1 MSFIN
6 DILGLS
12 KIECPRCL
20 GKGNVDWEDIERLNK
35 QLKWAP
41 GNCAYC
47 DGKGWVKKSQLN
59 KLAVDTTYLIT
70 DISLEE
76 REKLKKGEINA
87 LQRAELYEEDRNNFI
102 KEVRYLHFNCNL
114 DPMKLT
120 DFYLL
125 HSQEVGDSE
134 RDEFY
139 KYILKIIHHKS

>member
-6 DILGLS
+6 DILGLN

-20 GKGNVDWEDIERLNK
+20 GKGNVDWDDITRLNK

-41 GNCAYC
+41 GDCAYC
-47 DGKGWVKKSQLN
+47 DGKGLINKSQLN

-87 LQRAELYEEDRNNFI
+87 LKRAELYDEDRNNFI
-102 KEVRYLHFNCNL
+102 TEVKYLHFNCNL
-114 DPMKLT
+114 DPMKIV

-125 HSQEVGDSE
+125 HNQEIEDSE
-134 RDEFY
+134 KEEFY